1 MRIVKKIF
9 ISIIVIFV
17 LIITAGF
24 VFAYFFEDEV
34 NELFVRQVDKH
45 LETKI
50 DVKKINFSVLNNFP
64 NASVEF
70 AEVVAFSPQ
79 GINKKSFKNRR
90 SDTLFTAKTFIFEF
104 NIVDIIKKNFN
115 IHKINIKN
123 GMLYLAVDNN
133 GNDNY
138 HFFKS
143 NKSNDQSFNIKLKQ
157 IKLSN
162 VSVILIIY

>member
-70 AEVVAFSPQ
+70 TEVVAFSPQ

-104 NIVDIIKKNFN
+104 NIVDIINALTEKGIKIDKSIIKLEKHFKEIGDYEITIVFTPDITANL
-115 IHKINIKN
+115 KINISKE
-123 GMLYLAVDNN
+123 
-133 GNDNY
+133 
-138 HFFKS
+138 
-143 NKSNDQSFNIKLKQ
+143 
-157 IKLSN
+157 
-162 VSVILIIY
+162 